1 MTDAEQMIAILDRA
15 RAEIAAGRVAQLA
28 VTIVTPD
35 GGTLQAY
42 FTGDGS
48 PLTLIGAL
56 CESAMGLRDVGIVP
70 KG

>member
-1 MTDAEQMIAILDRA
+1 MSDKERMLAMLDRV
-15 RAEIAAGRVAQLA
+15 RAEIEAGRVAQLA

-35 GGTLQAY
+35 GGTLQAHY
-42 FTGDGS
+42 SGDHS

-56 CESAMGLRDVGIVP
+56 YESAMGLRDVAIVP